1 MQEMIINKIAVE
13 RAEFIDNA
21 IFGEI
26 QEIAVENGIETK
38 IVLNEKAI
46 LNALEKQIPFKPKE
60 YEDKYYA
67 CKCGNILL
75 MKWKK
80 YNTEL
85 TPKSEGLPYCL
96 NCGQR
101 LDWSSEL
108 LE

>member
-1 MQEMIINKIAVE
+1 MQIKEAIEILNVNVLLSPKAFKFKEAVE
-13 RAEFIDNA
+13 LAN
-21 IFGEI
+21 
-26 QEIAVENGIETK
+26 
-38 IVLNEKAI
+38 
-46 LNALEKQIPFKPKE
+46 NALEKQIPFKPKE

-96 NCGQR
+96 NCGQT
-101 LDWSSEL
+101 LDWSE
-108 LE
+108 ENA